1 MCMMKRSDLTST
13 ELRTLDGLMKE
24 VPKYKQR
31 IAGKSLP
38 MEKFACKKTE
48 RFFAQQSFLYVPAL
62 ELMYL
67 WNLFKI
73 LGKHFPLADGVFR
86 IVEENLNEL
95 EARQQKKASSPLTPY
110 DVDNKALL
118 LLLKGAILR
127 QMNSPLQALEYGDLL
142 YSWSKYSNFLYFSR
156 CLETVVSMFKD
167 LKEDLYLVPYAIV
180 EIALIYVD
188 QGKKEQAILA
198 LEDAK

>member
-1 MCMMKRSDLTST
+1 MCMMKRSDLTSV

-38 MEKFACKKTE
+38 MEKFACKKTD

-62 ELMYL
+62 ELMYV

-73 LGKHFPLADGVFR
+73 LGKHFHLADGVFR

-95 EARQQKKASSPLTPY
+95 EERQRKKTTSPLNAY

-118 LLLKGAILR
+118 LLLKGACLR
-127 QMNSPLQALEYGDLL
+127 QMNSPLQAIRFG
-142 YSWSKYSNFLYFSR
+142 F
-156 CLETVVSMFKD
+156 C
-167 LKEDLYLVPYAIV
+167 V
-180 EIALIYVD
+180 ECNV
-188 QGKKEQAILA
+188 GH
-198 LEDAK
+198 